1 MALQIGITGGIGSGK
16 SLVCRVFGA
25 LGVPVYSA
33 DERAKWLLNHDPK
46 LRKTVEALLGSE
58 AYTAEGSYNRQWVA
72 GQVFQNPV
80 LLRELNAVVHPRV
93 GEDTLQWMETYQNTP
108 YVVKEAAI
116 MSKAGSNN
124 SLDKVVVVQAPVD
137 LRVKRVQ
144 QRDPHR
150 SETEI
155 RDIINRQVSEEE
167 RLKIADFVI
176 HNDEQQLLLPQIW
189 QLHELFSQQK

>member
-46 LRKTVEALLGSE
+46 LRKTVEALLGNE

-72 GQVFQNPV
+72 GRVFQNPV

-93 GEDTLQWMETYQNTP
+93 GEDTLQWMQTHQNAL

-176 HNDEQQLLLPQIW
+176 QNDEKRLLLPQIW

>member
-46 LRKTVEALLGSE
+46 LRKTVEALLGNE

-72 GQVFQNPV
+72 GRVFQNPV

-93 GEDTLQWMETYQNTP
+93 GEDTLQWMETYQNAP

-176 HNDEQQLLLPQIW
+176 HNDEQQLLLPKIW

>member
-46 LRKTVEALLGSE
+46 LRKTVEALLGNE

-72 GQVFQNPV
+72 GRVFQNPE

-93 GEDTLQWMETYQNTP
+93 GEDTLQWMQTHQNAP

-176 HNDEQQLLLPQIW
+176 QNDEQQLLLPQIW
-189 QLHELFSQQK
+189 QLHELFSQQN

>member
-46 LRKTVEALLGSE
+46 LRKTVEALLGNE

-72 GQVFQNPV
+72 GRVFQNPV

-93 GEDTLQWMETYQNTP
+93 GEDTLQWMETYQNAP

-189 QLHELFSQQK
+189 QLHELFLQQK